1 MKKKI
6 LPEETSVSR
15 KEALRRMGYAAFAT
29 STMLMLLNNPAKAQ
43 QNSGSPDDLGDED
56 HEWDDEN

>member
-43 QNSGSPDDLGDED
+43 QNSDSPDIPGDGDPEWENED
-56 HEWDDEN
+56 

>member
-43 QNSGSPDDLGDED
+43 QNSGTPDTPGDED
-56 HEWDDEN
+56 WENED